1 MVLIYYKLIFYGFR
15 RKRKFS
21 DGRIVSEGRENVQT
35 EAAEESY
42 RLIIQSDAV
51 KTECALYRLKLVVY
65 RSDAIR
71 RRRNKERK
79 IT

>member
-1 MVLIYYKLIFYGFR
+1 MV
-15 RKRKFS
+15 S
-21 DGRIVSEGRENVQT
+21 DGRENFQTEELFQTEEKNVQT

-42 RLIIQSDAV
+42 RLKIQSDAV

-71 RRRNKERK
+71 RR
-79 IT
+79 